1 VEAFRDQQTGVEHIT
16 SPNFHAGPT
25 ATRPALTRTPQII
38 HTDIDA
44 QPAVVIA
51 QMRSAESVSTLGE
64 YHCFV
69 C

>member
-1 VEAFRDQQTGVEHIT
+1 M
-16 SPNFHAGPT
+16 
-25 ATRPALTRTPQII
+25 RPALTRTPQII

-44 QPAVVIA
+44 QPAVLIA

-64 YHCFV
+64 YHYFV